1 MDLFS
6 LMELLME
13 KSQNV
18 YPMIFDTAKNP
29 KGYII
34 ACIKEKIGWEKENNQ

>member
-1 MDLFS
+1 
-6 LMELLME
+6 
-13 KSQNV
+13 
-18 YPMIFDTAKNP
+18 MIFDTAKNP

>member
-1 MDLFS
+1 
-6 LMELLME
+6 
-13 KSQNV
+13 
-18 YPMIFDTAKNP
+18 MIFNTAKNP